1 MSDERISLV
10 MANYNQHRMRCI
22 FSCSGSKKRKTMNPI
37 TLIIILVVVAVLAA
51 LKFSPG
57 FRQALRIKWG
67 KQVSAST
74 TAVDKL
80 QDSYK
85 QLVAK
90 LPAERLSVQTVMATS
105 TLADKDLA
113 TKQSAV
119 EDLKAEYKQAKG
131 LNASEGALNELSTRY
146 EAAKQAVVEQAAIS
160 KEAHDAAT
168 EARATLDQTIAK
180 IRQFGQSVET
190 AEGKAELA
198 KALRTNAEASQL
210 AKDINDRLSQAGQA
224 SREVDKDLEE
234 ARAANTLSKGSEVD
248 QELANL
254 KGAAA
259 AKSGRAELDEL
270 TK

>member
-1 MSDERISLV
+1 
-10 MANYNQHRMRCI
+10 
-22 FSCSGSKKRKTMNPI
+22 
-37 TLIIILVVVAVLAA
+37 
-51 LKFSPG
+51 
-57 FRQALRIKWG
+57 
-67 KQVSAST
+67 
-74 TAVDKL
+74 
-80 QDSYK
+80 
-85 QLVAK
+85 
-90 LPAERLSVQTVMATS
+90 MATS

-113 TKQSAV
+113 TKQGAV
-119 EDLKAEYKQAKG
+119 EALKAEYKQAKE
-131 LNASEGALNELSTRY
+131 LNASEGALDELSTRY
-146 EAAKQAVVEQAAIS
+146 EAAKQEVVEQAAIS

-234 ARAANTLSKGSEVD
+234 ARAANTLSKGSAVD